1 MGGTD
6 DFGPGGEDGDL
17 KGGGEVDAV
26 YALAFVVCY
35 AMAMIARFKDNT
47 IDGIWFLCM
56 AILLL
61 LLAIWQK
68 KK

>member
-1 MGGTD
+1 
-6 DFGPGGEDGDL
+6 
-17 KGGGEVDAV
+17 VDAV
-26 YALAFVVCY
+26 CALASVVCY
-35 AMAMIARFKDNT
+35 ATAMIARFKGNT

-68 KK
+68 ESK

>member
-1 MGGTD
+1 
-6 DFGPGGEDGDL
+6 L
-17 KGGGEVDAV
+17 KGGGEVGAV
-26 YALAFVVCY
+26 YALGFVVCY

-61 LLAIWQK
+61 ILAIWQK
-68 KK
+68 ESK